1 MKMTRRYG
9 AIELGYA
16 SAAILSALL
25 DRLIAVNL
33 LSPNDAKLI
42 LDDAVGL
49 IQGVSDFSNIAAQ
62 NGAIE
67 VVDAIRAQLKKHDV
81 A

>member
-1 MKMTRRYG
+1 MNRRYV

-16 SAAILSALL
+16 SAAVLGALL
-25 DRLIAVNL
+25 DRLITVNL
-33 LSPNDAKLI
+33 LSPDDAKVI
-42 LDDAVGL
+42 LDDAV
-49 IQGVSDFSNIAAQ
+49 VSLQSVGSFSNIAVQ

-67 VVDAIRAQLKKHDV
+67 LVGEVRAQLKKHGV